1 MYDGQTMRL
10 VTYRHQGQDRIGVV
24 QGDQVADISSIA
36 PDMNTLI
43 QGGQQG
49 LDDARRAA
57 ETGSKAPLSQVQ
69 LLAPIPRPLKN
80 IFCLG
85 LNYKEHVAEGAAA
98 GARATAELPEYPVWF
113 SKPATAVTGPY
124 DDIVVEPRIS
134 TQYDWEVELAV
145 IIGKAGRHIAKEQA
159 YEYVH
164 SYTVFNDFSVR
175 DIQRRH
181 GPPPQWFK
189 GKSWDKGSPMGP
201 WLITADELG
210 SPEQLQV
217 TCRVNGV
224 VKQDSN
230 TNLMIFDIPSQLRDI
245 TEVLTLEPGD
255 IISTGT
261 PSGVGFARKPPEFLK
276 NGDVME
282 TEIERVGVL
291 RNRIVE
297 R

>member
-1 MYDGQTMRL
+1 MVL
-10 VTYRHQGQDRIGVV
+10 
-24 QGDQVADISSIA
+24 GDQVADVSAVAPTMNELIA
-36 PDMNTLI
+36 
-43 QGGQQG
+43 GGQQA

-57 ETGSKAPLSQVQ
+57 ETGSKTALSQLQ

-80 IFCLG
+80 VFCLG
-85 LNYKEHVAEGAAA
+85 LNYKEHVAEGVARGT
-98 GARATAELPEYPVWF
+98 GADPEGPKYPIWF
-113 SKPATAVTGPY
+113 TKPPTAVTGPY
-124 DDIVVEPRIS
+124 DDIVIEPRIS
-134 TQYDWEVELAV
+134 TAYDWEVELAV
-145 IIGKAGRHIAKEQA
+145 VIGKPARHVPKEKA

-201 WLITADELG
+201 WLITPDELG
-210 SPEQLQV
+210 DPEKLQV

-224 VKQDSN
+224 VKQNSN
-230 TNLMIFDIPSQLRDI
+230 TSLMIFDIPTQIADI

-255 IISTGT
+255 VISTGT
-261 PSGVGFARKPPEFLK
+261 PSGVGFARTPPEFLK

-282 TEIERVGVL
+282 TEIEKIGVL
-291 RNRIVE
+291 RNKIVE
-297 R
+297 L

>member
-1 MYDGQTMRL
+1 MRL
-10 VTYRHQGQDRIGVV
+10 VTYRYQGQDKVGVV
-24 QGDQVADISSIA
+24 VGDQVADVSAVA
-36 PDMNTLI
+36 PDMNALI
-43 QGGQQG
+43 AGGQQA
-49 LDDARRAA
+49 LDGARRAA
-57 ETGSKAPLSQVQ
+57 ETAAKAPLNQVQ

-80 IFCLG
+80 VFCLG
-85 LNYKEHVAEGAAA
+85 LNYREHVAEGAAA
-98 GARATAELPEYPVWF
+98 GVRSSADAPEWPVWF
-113 SKPATAVTGPY
+113 SKPATAVCGPY
-124 DDIVVEPRIS
+124 DDIAINPSVS

-145 IIGKAGRHIAKEQA
+145 VIGKPARHVPKEKA

-164 SYTVFNDFSVR
+164 SYTIFNDFSVR

-201 WLITADELG
+201 WLVTPDELD
-210 SPEQLQV
+210 PEHVQV

-224 VKQDSN
+224 VKQNSN
-230 TNLMIFDIPSQLRDI
+230 TSLMIFDIPTQIADI

-255 IISTGT
+255 VISTGT
-261 PSGVGFARKPPEFLK
+261 PSGVGFARTPPEFLK

-282 TEIERVGVL
+282 TEIENIGVL
-291 RNRIVE
+291 RNRIVA

>member
-1 MYDGQTMRL
+1 MKL
-10 VTYRHQGQDRIGVV
+10 VTYRHAGQVRVGVV
-24 QGDQVADISSIA
+24 QGDQVADVSSVA
-36 PDMNTLI
+36 PDMNALI
-43 QGGQQG
+43 AGGQQA

-57 ETGSKAPLSQVQ
+57 ESATKAPLNQVQ

-80 IFCLG
+80 VFCLG
-85 LNYKEHVAEGAAA
+85 LNYKEHVAEGVARGT
-98 GARATAELPEYPVWF
+98 GADPEGPKYPIWF
-113 SKPATAVTGPY
+113 TKPPTAVTGPY
-124 DDIVVEPRIS
+124 DDIVIEPRIS
-134 TQYDWEVELAV
+134 TAYDWEVELAV
-145 IIGKAGRHIAKEQA
+145 VIGKPAKHVPKEKA

-164 SYTVFNDFSVR
+164 SYTIFNDFSVR

-201 WLITADELG
+201 WLVTPDELD
-210 SPEQLQV
+210 PEHLQV

-230 TNLMIFDIPSQLRDI
+230 TSLMIFDIPTQIADI

-255 IISTGT
+255 VISTGT
-261 PSGVGFARKPPEFLK
+261 PSGVGFARTPPEFLK

-282 TEIERVGVL
+282 TEIQNIGIL

-297 R
+297 A